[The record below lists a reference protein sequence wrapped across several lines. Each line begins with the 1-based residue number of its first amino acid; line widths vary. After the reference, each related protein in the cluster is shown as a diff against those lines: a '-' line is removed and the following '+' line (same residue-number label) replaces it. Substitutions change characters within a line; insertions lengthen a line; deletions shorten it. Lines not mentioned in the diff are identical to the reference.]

1 MVQEITEILEVIIK
15 NYGILGVFLLMFSNG
30 LFLTPSSDLVM
41 CTSGFLSKLGFL
53 NIWNVLIV
61 GTFGNVLG
69 TGILHFISYIWGEKW
84 IFIISER
91 IDRFLDKTNFRRVY
105 LRISKYIV
113 IRESHLKVLKDY
125 YFARYGV
132 WIVFFFR
139 LVPSLRSIIS
149 VPAGIARMS
158 IHTFFIFTMFG
169 CMVWAGL
176 MAWIGWFLGVQKIE
190 IGNYSVLITALIIS
204 ALILWLNLS
213 FKKRLDSLS
222 ERGLLNDSEK
232 SG

>member
-1 MVQEITEILEVIIK
+1 MQQIAEIIEIIIRD
-15 NYGILGVFLLMFSNG
+15 YGILGLFLLMFSNG
-30 LFLTPSSDLVM
+30 LFLTPSSDLIM
-41 CTSGFLSKLGFL
+41 CTSGFLSNLGFF
-53 NIWNVLIV
+53 NIWSIIIV

-69 TGILHFISYIWGEKW
+69 TGILYFISYLWGEKW
-84 IFIISER
+84 IIAISER
-91 IDRFLDKTNFRRVY
+91 IDRFLNKTSFRRVY
-105 LRISKYIV
+105 LKFLKYIV

-125 YFARYGV
+125 YFARYGI

-149 VPAGIARMS
+149 VPAGIVKMP
-158 IHTFFIFTMFG
+158 IYIFFIFTVFG
-169 CMVWAGL
+169 CMIWVSV
-176 MAWIGWFLGVQKIE
+176 MAWIGWFLGIQKIE
-190 IGNYSVLITALIIS
+190 LGNYSVLITALIIS

-232 SG
+232 SA